1 MRVIIIVCTGWK
13 INYFYFLFFLKFISL
28 KVYIGTKSGGL
39 VVMDVQGNPVTR
51 VELCPFHQITGLTWN
66 CEKFNMEEREGE
78 SQLTPQQQ
86 QQQGSHE
93 ESLGVFHFRK
103 KNYFWRNV
111 KQMNGSCLAEK
122 TC

>member
-1 MRVIIIVCTGWK
+1 MENK
-13 INYFYFLFFLKFISL
+13 LFFIFQKFISL

-66 CEKFNMEEREGE
+66 CEKFNMEEREGD

-93 ESLGVFHFRK
+93 ESLGFSIFENK
-103 KNYFWRNV
+103 IFLAKS
-111 KQMNGSCLAEK
+111 KQMIGSC
-122 TC
+122 

>member
-1 MRVIIIVCTGWK
+1 LPA
-13 INYFYFLFFLKFISL
+13 YPL

-39 VVMDVQGNPVTR
+39 VVMDVHGNPVTR

-86 QQQGSHE
+86 QQQGAHE
-93 ESLGVFHFRK
+93 ESLGFSIFERKILFRK
-103 KNYFWRNV
+103 V
-111 KQMNGSCLAEK
+111 KK
-122 TC
+122 